1 MRPFTRLSL
10 LFFLLS
16 SACSVR
22 DSHHQPG
29 TAARY
34 LVVVK
39 VSPSAGSSAKKAMD
53 EVYPQLLNRLKNA
66 GITYQKAEKDE
77 AAHTLSFYLIDGP
90 ARAGK
95 QNADRL
101 AYFREALTI
110 RAKLEFWD
118 TYRIHDAELV
128 DAFVQMGATHAFF
141 RHVRFNHN
149 YEFGS
154 AAVLGVAEDD
164 MVPVVDSLLA
174 LPEVKGLF
182 PKDIAFKW
190 SRAVKGIR
198 ELYGIKTPDAG
209 APLTEK
215 QLEQANG
222 SLDDRGKSPVVNLKF
237 NAQGAKIWEQ
247 MTTRASENQNREIA
261 IVFNDEVISAPRV
274 MSPITGGQ
282 SMLSGN
288 FTMQEVQDME
298 LQFRLAQLGHSLR
311 ILEARAL

>member
-1 MRPFTRLSL
+1 MRLFTRLSL
-10 LFFLLS
+10 LFLFFA

-22 DSHHQPG
+22 DTHHQPG
-29 TAARY
+29 KAARY

-39 VSPSAGSSAKKAMD
+39 VSPSAGSTVQKAMD
-53 EVYPQLLNRLKNA
+53 DLYPLLLDRLKNA

-77 AAHTLSFYLIDGP
+77 AARTLSFYLIDGP
-90 ARAGK
+90 AREGK
-95 QNADRL
+95 QNADRI
-101 AYFREALTI
+101 AYFREALTM

-118 TYRIHDAELV
+118 TYRNNDAELAN
-128 DAFVQMGATHAFF
+128 AFVQMGATHTFL
-141 RHVRFNHN
+141 RYVLISRTH
-149 YEFGS
+149 ELGS
-154 AAVLGVAEDD
+154 PAVIGAAKED
-164 MVPVVDSLLA
+164 MVPVLDSLLA

-190 SRAVKGIR
+190 SRAVEGIR

-209 APLTEK
+209 AQLTEK
-215 QLEQANG
+215 HLEYATGN
-222 SLDDRGKSPVVNLKF
+222 LDERGGQPVVNLKF

-274 MSPITGGQ
+274 MSPIPGGQ

-298 LQFRLAQLGHSLR
+298 LQLRLAQLGHSLS

>member
-10 LFFLLS
+10 LFLLLA

-34 LVVVK
+34 LIVVK
-39 VSPSAGSSAKKAMD
+39 VSPSAGSSAKEAMD

-66 GITYQKAEKDE
+66 GITYQKTEADE
-77 AAHTLSFYLIDGP
+77 AARTLSFYLIDGP
-90 ARAGK
+90 AQAEK
-95 QNADRL
+95 QGADRM
-101 AYFREALTI
+101 AYFREALTM

-118 TYRIHDAELV
+118 TYRNNDAELV

-141 RHVRFNHN
+141 RYVLMNQN
-149 YEFGS
+149 YELGS
-154 AAVLGVAEDD
+154 PAVIGVANEDV
-164 MVPVVDSLLA
+164 VPMVDSLLA

-190 SRAVKGIR
+190 SRTADGIR

-215 QLEQANG
+215 HLEYAKGGLN
-222 SLDDRGKSPVVNLKF
+222 DRGGPPVVNLKF

-247 MTTRASENQNREIA
+247 MTARAAQNQNREIA

-274 MSPITGGQ
+274 MSPISGGQ

-298 LQFRLAQLGHSLR
+298 LQFRLAQLGHSLS